1 MTQDLFNQSFF
12 NTTSESKEVVKKK
25 IDVNAKQNEVILQ
38 KFKDFP
44 NTLFTGSDLYNL
56 THGSILLTSIRRGLN
71 TLCRAGQIEH
81 IDKRYN
87 KFTQANEFTY
97 KLK

>member
-25 IDVNAKQNEVILQ
+25 SEDNAKQNEKIRKVFLQ
-38 KFKDFP
+38 FP
-44 NTLFTGSDLYNL
+44 NGLFTGSDIFQM
-56 THGSILLTSIRRGLN
+56 TKGTIILTSVRRGLN

-81 IDKRYN
+81 IGKRYN
-87 KFTQANEFTY
+87 KNTQANEFTY